1 MHEIKLLLKKD
12 LLILFNNIKLIIR
25 NPARLLPYAGFLIYI
40 SIISSIG
47 RRAGEEGARSK
58 TPKLEDTG
66 LDQVDFELQNIV
78 GGFTLVALFILL
90 YQFYL
95 ATKKNV
101 SFFKMADVNFLF
113 PAPVNP
119 SNILLYYMA
128 RSIVPAFG
136 ASLFFVVYIA
146 LQVSDLL
153 KLDWFGLSYLILGLT
168 FFFFLMM
175 PIRFL
180 VYTLHT
186 RFGVMKQIR
195 IGVFILGFIL
205 VLMILI
211 PGLMGEKF
219 WQGMFAWIASPWFD
233 YFPLVGWSRGVI
245 GYLFHKNLL
254 LSTSFLLLYGL
265 TYFVILKLVIKFSGF
280 YYEDVFDA
288 TKSNEEMQEKVK
300 GKKEID
306 EGMYSVNSKKKLDIK
321 DFGVGAAAFFWRNY
335 VNSSRMDFHP
345 YFGIYSLIMAGIG
358 ILFAGLA
365 HFDWFSI
372 YVFDGYLGFILLI
385 YFLTGMGKNNVGDL
399 KKPFFILIPAT
410 WKSKFW
416 NLIKLDFFQM
426 LLFAIVM
433 IVPSVLIAGL
443 NFGLIPVFLIAISA
457 CYLTGLSVGM
467 IPKVGFQEGWD
478 QKLFKP
484 FLISLILVFGV
495 APVLGLSLIVGVIT
509 SKMLWALVVFAL
521 GMSIVAGILLH
532 VTLDVI
538 KRLEFKEL

>member
-1 MHEIKLLLKKD
+1 MKKD
-12 LLILFNNIKLIIR
+12 LLILFNNVKLILR

-40 SIISSIG
+40 SVMASLG
-47 RRAGEEGARSK
+47 RRAGEKEARSK

-66 LDQVDFELQNIV
+66 LDQVDFELQNVV
-78 GGFTLVALFILL
+78 GGITLLALIILL
-90 YQFYL
+90 YQLYL

-119 SNILLYYMA
+119 ANILLYYMA

-146 LQVSDLL
+146 IQVSDVL

-168 FFFFLMM
+168 FFIFMMM

-205 VLMILI
+205 GLMILI

-233 YFPLVGWSRGVI
+233 YFPLVGWSRGII
-245 GYLFHKNLL
+245 GLLFHKNLL
-254 LSTSFLLLYGL
+254 LSTSFLLLYVL

-280 YYEDVFDA
+280 YYEDVLDA
-288 TKSNEEMQEKVK
+288 TKSNEEMQEKVQ

-306 EGMYSVNSKKKLDIK
+306 EGMYSVNSKKKIEIK
-321 DFGVGAAAFFWRNY
+321 DFGTGAAAFFWRNY
-335 VNSSRMDFHP
+335 VHSSRMDFHP
-345 YFGIYSLIMAGIG
+345 LFGIYSLVLAGIG
-358 ILFAGLA
+358 ILFAGLS
-365 HFDWFSI
+365 HFEWFSA
-372 YVFDGYLGFILLI
+372 YVFNGYALVILLI
-385 YFLTGMGKNNVGDL
+385 YFTAGMGKNNVGDL
-399 KKPFFILIPAT
+399 KKPFFILVPAS
-410 WKSKFW
+410 WRSKFW
-416 NLIKLDFFQM
+416 NLIKLDFIQM
-426 LLFAIVM
+426 FIFSLVL

-443 NFGLIPVFLIAISA
+443 NLGLIPVFLIAISA

-467 IPKVGFQEGWD
+467 IPKIGFEEGWD

-484 FLISLILVFGV
+484 ILITLIVVFGIL
-495 APVLGLSLIVGVIT
+495 PVLALSVIVGIIA
-509 SKMLWALVVFAL
+509 SKLVWGLFVFAI
-521 GMSIVAGILLH
+521 GMSIVAAILLH
-532 VTLDVI
+532 VTLDII

>member
-1 MHEIKLLLKKD
+1 MHEIRLLLKKD
-12 LLILFNNIKLIIR
+12 LLILFNNIKLILR
-25 NPARLLPYAGFLIYI
+25 NPARLLPYAAFLIYI
-40 SIISSIG
+40 SVMSSLG
-47 RRAGEEGARSK
+47 RRAGEEEARSK

-66 LDQVDFELQNIV
+66 LDQVDFEIQNVV
-78 GGFTLVALFILL
+78 GGITLLALIILL
-90 YQFYL
+90 YQLYL

-119 SNILLYYMA
+119 SNILLYYMV

-136 ASLFFVVYIA
+136 ASLFFVVYLAI
-146 LQVSDLL
+146 QISDSL

-168 FFFFLMM
+168 FFIFMMM

-186 RFGVMKQIR
+186 RFGAMKQIR
-195 IGVFILGFIL
+195 IGVFILSFIL
-205 VLMILI
+205 GLMILI

-233 YFPLVGWSRGVI
+233 YFPLVGWSRGII
-245 GYLFHKNLL
+245 GLLFHKNLL
-254 LSTSFLLLYGL
+254 LSTSFLLLYVL

-280 YYEDVFDA
+280 YYEDVLDA
-288 TKSNEEMQEKVK
+288 TKSNEENKEKVQ

-306 EGMYSVNSKKKLDIK
+306 EGMYSVNSNKKLEIK
-321 DFGVGAAAFFWRNY
+321 DFGVGASAIFWRNY
-335 VNSSRMDFHP
+335 VHSSRMDFHP
-345 YFGIYSLIMAGIG
+345 LFGIYSLVLAGIG
-358 ILFAGLA
+358 ILFAGLS

-372 YVFDGYLGFILLI
+372 YVFYGYLIFILLI
-385 YFLTGMGKNNVGDL
+385 YFGGGMGKNNVGDL
-399 KKPFFILIPAT
+399 KKPFFILLPSS
-410 WKSKFW
+410 WRSKFW
-416 NLIKLDFFQM
+416 NLIKLDFIQM
-426 LLFAIVM
+426 LLFATVL

-443 NFGLIPVFLIAISA
+443 NLGLIPVFLVAISS

-467 IPKVGFQEGWD
+467 IPKIGFEEGWD

-484 FLISLILVFGV
+484 ILIILIVIFGIL
-495 APVLGLSLIVGVIT
+495 PVLALSVIVGIIA
-509 SKMLWALVVFAL
+509 SKLVWGLFVFAI
-521 GMSIVAGILLH
+521 GMSIVAAILLH

-538 KRLEFKEL
+538 KRLEFKEV